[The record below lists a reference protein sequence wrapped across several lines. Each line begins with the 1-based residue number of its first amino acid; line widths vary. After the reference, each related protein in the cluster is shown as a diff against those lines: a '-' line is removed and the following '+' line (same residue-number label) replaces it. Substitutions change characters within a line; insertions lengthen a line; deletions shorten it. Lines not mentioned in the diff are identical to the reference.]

1 MSTKFCNY
9 NLILY
14 ILRLIYHRFIG
25 QKLSKARHS
34 LDELLN
40 LKIHFFSKINS
51 GFPADST
58 YLQLFYNSATQLPWV
73 HLFGGEF
80 PCQNEIPLLS
90 LVNKSSYF
98 LMIKIYE
105 NTIGGGDYQNCRNQR
120 MMVTGYALN
129 AMTVESLG
137 LPWWLSSKE
146 CASMQESQEMQV

>member
-105 NTIGGGDYQNCRNQR
+105 NTIGGGLSELQKPKNDGHWVCLKCHDCG
-120 MMVTGYALN
+120 VFGA
-129 AMTVESLG
+129 SLV
-137 LPWWLSSKE
+137 
-146 CASMQESQEMQV
+146 AQQ